1 VSSAFTIS
9 QLGDQALTIQ
19 LGTSIDEAISER
31 CLSLAQHINDAAI
44 TGIKDIIP
52 SYNTV
57 SVIYDAVYLHS
68 SNNTASPSA
77 LLKRQLTQC
86 INTCNW
92 QHSHITRP
100 VTVPV
105 CFDLSL
111 APDLE
116 LLAQSANINVDEFI
130 QKFTASPYRVFMLGF
145 LPGFA
150 YMGKVSDDLAAPRKQ
165 TPHLNIPAGSVG
177 IAGNQT
183 GIYPMNSPGGW
194 NIIGRTPIKMFDL
207 STSDPCFLKAG
218 DKVTF
223 QPITIQEF
231 HHLNQDL

>member
-19 LGTSIDEAISER
+19 LGTSIDDAISEQ
-31 CLSLAQHINDAAI
+31 CLTLAQHINDAAI
-44 TGIKDIIP
+44 PGIKDIIP

-57 SVIYDAVYLHS
+57 SVIYDAVHIHGL
-68 SNNTASPSA
+68 NNTGSPSA
-77 LLKRQLTQC
+77 FLQQRLTQC

-92 QHSHITRP
+92 QHSHITRA

-116 LLAQSANINVDEFI
+116 LLAQLGNMNADEFI

-150 YMGKVSDDLAAPRKQ
+150 YMGKVSDELAAPRKE

-194 NIIGRTPIKMFDL
+194 NIIGRTPIKMFDV
-207 STSDPCFLKAG
+207 SAPHPCFLKAG

-223 QPITIQEF
+223 QPITIEEF
-231 HHLNQDL
+231 HNLNQNL